1 MIVNGGGNVMRH
13 QVQCIF
19 SDVSE
24 HDMDEMKEKTRSR
37 LILSTRG
44 KNGMIYTEL
53 GRVEGD

>member
-53 GRVEGD
+53 GS